1 MTIKIISGDNI
12 EKSTVKKRMKLKI
25 YLYFI
30 YIYMLKNSCNLRIE
44 KTTFLIF
51 KNYKNW
57 LNKLIILLEI
67 WNNRFNEKSIF
78 YKNSLLP
85 QFPFEERG

>member
-1 MTIKIISGDNI
+1 
-12 EKSTVKKRMKLKI
+12 
-25 YLYFI
+25 
-30 YIYMLKNSCNLRIE
+30 MLKNSCNLRIE
-44 KTTFLIF
+44 KTTNFLIF